1 MLREQLLG
9 HWSPSRDV
17 RACPSTKKGVA
28 VTIVDSA
35 RHVVGGVDT
44 HRDVNVAAVVD
55 MNGGL
60 LGVESFPT
68 TADGHRCLSS
78 WMSGFG
84 TIERVGIEGT
94 GAYGAGLA
102 RHFVAA
108 GVVVIE
114 VDRPDRQKRRRH
126 GKSDQLD
133 AVEAARGALSGRC
146 QGRAKSGDGHA
157 EALRALL
164 VAKRSARSTRIRTI
178 VQLRHLMFTA
188 PDEIRGRLGG
198 LTATQLVNEAAKLRP
213 RPGAD
218 VALQGTKTA
227 AVILA
232 HRVHA
237 LDAELAA
244 IDEQIGPL
252 VKAAA
257 PELLN
262 VYGVGVDT
270 AAVLLVTAGDNA
282 ERIRSEGAWAMLCGI
297 APIAAT
303 SGIIDNRFRLNN
315 AGDRHANNA
324 IWRIVITR
332 LRPTRTTHV
341 AYMNRRL
348 APGKVEALHHP
359 LSQALRRPRRLQHV
373 RPDEAMIAS
382 EAESR
387 QPVANRAPR
396 SPDGRAPRLGYHRCG
411 RSRLDGDIAATAVNV
426 T

>member
-1 MLREQLLG
+1 LLQQQRLG

-55 MNGGL
+55 INGGV

-68 TADGHRCLSS
+68 TADGHRRLSS
-78 WMSGFG
+78 WMSRFG
-84 TIERVGIEGT
+84 VIERVGIEGT
-94 GAYGAGLA
+94 GAYGAGIA
-102 RHFVAA
+102 RHVASL

-114 VDRPDRQKRRRH
+114 VDRPNRQKRRQH

-146 QGRAKSGDGHA
+146 EGRAKSGDAHA
-157 EALRALL
+157 EAMRVLL
-164 VAKRSARSTRIRTI
+164 VAKRSARSTRIGTVVR
-178 VQLRHLMFTA
+178 LRHLMFTA
-188 PDEIRGRLGG
+188 PDELRARLGG
-198 LTATQLVNEAAKLRP
+198 LTVTQLVNEAAKLRP
-213 RPGAD
+213 RPGGD
-218 VALQGTKTA
+218 VALHGTKTA

-232 HRVHA
+232 RRVQA
-237 LDAELAA
+237 LDAELALL
-244 IDEQIGPL
+244 DEQLGLL

-270 AAVLLVTAGDNA
+270 AAVLLVTAGDNPD
-282 ERIRSEGAWAMLCGI
+282 RIETEAKWAMLCGI
-297 APIAAT
+297 APIPAT
-303 SGIIDNRFRLNN
+303 TGLIEHRFRLNN

-332 LRPTRTTHV
+332 LGQHEPRSI

-348 APGKVEALHHP
+348 AEGKSKRYIIRCLKRYVAREVFRAL
-359 LSQALRRPRRLQHV
+359 PR
-373 RPDEAMIAS
+373 
-382 EAESR
+382 
-387 QPVANRAPR
+387 
-396 SPDGRAPRLGYHRCG
+396 
-411 RSRLDGDIAATAVNV
+411 
-426 T
+426 

>member
-1 MLREQLLG
+1 M
-9 HWSPSRDV
+9 
-17 RACPSTKKGVA
+17 A

-55 MNGGL
+55 MNGGV

-78 WMSGFG
+78 WMTAFG

-94 GAYGAGLA
+94 GAYGAGVA

-114 VDRPDRQKRRRH
+114 VDRPDRQKRRRL

-146 QGRAKSGDGHA
+146 QGRAKSGDAHA

-188 PDEIRGRLGG
+188 PDELRGRLGG
-198 LTATQLVNEAAKLRP
+198 LTATQLVNGAAKLRP
-213 RPGAD
+213 QAGGD

-262 VYGVGVDT
+262 IYGVGVDT

-282 ERIRSEGAWAMLCGI
+282 ARIHSEGAWAMRCGI
-297 APIAAT
+297 APIPAT

-332 LRPTRTTHV
+332 LGQHEPRTV
-341 AYMNRRL
+341 AYVNRRS
-348 APGKVEALHHP
+348 AEGKSKRYIIRCLKRYVAREVFRAL
-359 LSQALRRPRRLQHV
+359 PR
-373 RPDEAMIAS
+373 
-382 EAESR
+382 
-387 QPVANRAPR
+387 
-396 SPDGRAPRLGYHRCG
+396 
-411 RSRLDGDIAATAVNV
+411 
-426 T
+426 

>member
-1 MLREQLLG
+1 
-9 HWSPSRDV
+9 
-17 RACPSTKKGVA
+17 
-28 VTIVDSA
+28 
-35 RHVVGGVDT
+35 VDT

-55 MNGGL
+55 MNGGV

-68 TADGHRCLSS
+68 TANGHRRLSS
-78 WMSGFG
+78 WMAGLG
-84 TIERVGIEGT
+84 MIERVGIEGT

-114 VDRPDRQKRRRH
+114 VDRPDRQKRRRL

-146 QGRAKSGDGHA
+146 RGRAKSGDGHA

-188 PDEIRGRLGG
+188 PDGLRARLGG

-213 RPGAD
+213 RLGGD

-232 HRVHA
+232 RRVHA

-244 IDEQIGPL
+244 IDEQVGPL

-262 VYGVGVDT
+262 IYGVGVDT

-282 ERIRSEGAWAMLCGI
+282 ARISSEGGWAMLCGI
-297 APIAAT
+297 APIPAT
-303 SGIIDNRFRLNN
+303 SGKIDNRFRLNN

-332 LRPTRTTHV
+332 LGQHEPRTV

-348 APGKVEALHHP
+348 AEGKSKRYIIRCLKRYVAREIFRAL
-359 LSQALRRPRRLQHV
+359 PR
-373 RPDEAMIAS
+373 
-382 EAESR
+382 
-387 QPVANRAPR
+387 
-396 SPDGRAPRLGYHRCG
+396 
-411 RSRLDGDIAATAVNV
+411 
-426 T
+426 